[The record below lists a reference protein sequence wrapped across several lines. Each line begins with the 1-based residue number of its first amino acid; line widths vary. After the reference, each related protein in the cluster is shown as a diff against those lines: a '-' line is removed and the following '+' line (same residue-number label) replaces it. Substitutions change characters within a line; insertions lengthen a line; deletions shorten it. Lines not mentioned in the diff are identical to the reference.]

1 MNDTNKK
8 GLSFPVFKTKIAGD
22 TLKFSLED
30 PVERRKYFE
39 HKVGAEIEKLREYV
53 RTGTFVGFLLGK
65 KNSGKGTYSKLFME
79 AVGKEH
85 VAHISVGDI
94 VRLGEQM
101 AKDVEQRAKLERFLE
116 KRYRGSVSVDEV
128 IKRVAEWNVTTLLPT
143 EAILALVEYE
153 IERLGHKAIFVDGFP
168 RSLDQISL
176 SLYFRTLMG
185 YRDDPDFFA
194 FIDVPNTVIGERIKT
209 RVICPL
215 CNTSRN
221 IRLLRTKEIGY
232 DVAAKEF
239 YLICDNASCNNSRM
253 VAKQGDEV
261 GIEAIKDRI
270 EADDQ
275 IMRSILELQ
284 GISKIYLRNC
294 VPVTEAP
301 EAIDDYEMTPS
312 YRYEWNEA
320 GKKVTVVEEPWVI
333 NDDDGI
339 PSYSLL
345 PAAVVVSLIKQMTGV
360 LGL

>member
-8 GLSFPVFKTKIAGD
+8 GLQFPVFKTKITGD

-39 HKVGAEIEKLREYV
+39 HKAGTEIEKLREYLHI
-53 RTGTFVGFLLGK
+53 GTFVGFLLGK

-85 VAHISVGDI
+85 VAHISVGDV
-94 VRLGEQM
+94 VRLAEQM
-101 AKDVEQRAKLERFLE
+101 AKDAEQRAKLKSFLE

-128 IKRVAEWNVTTLLPT
+128 IKRVAEWNVTALLPT
-143 EAILALVEYE
+143 EAILALIEYE

-194 FIDVPNTVIGERIKT
+194 FIDVPNTVIDERIKT
-209 RVICPL
+209 RVICPI
-215 CNTSRN
+215 CKTPRN

-232 DVAAKEF
+232 DAPAKEF
-239 YLICDNASCNNSRM
+239 YLICDSASCNGARM
-253 VAKQGDEV
+253 VAKPGDEA

-275 IMRSILELQ
+275 IMRSVLELQ
-284 GISKIYLRNC
+284 GISKVYLRNC
-294 VPVTEAP
+294 VPVAEAD
-301 EAIDDYEMTPS
+301 ESIDGYEMTPS
-312 YRYEWNEA
+312 YRYKWNEA
-320 GKKVTVVEEPWVI
+320 AQKVTVIEEPWI
-333 NDDDGI
+333 IADDDGV

-345 PAAVVVSLIKQMTGV
+345 PAAVVVSFIKQMVGV